1 MVQIIEELDSGETY
15 TYLGQDEDIGFKGEL
30 KQRVTTEILRTVR
43 QIWNS
48 ELYSRNKVLV
58 HNIFAIPV
66 LTPTFGILEW
76 TKQELEDLDIKTRK
90 ILTACASFH
99 ISSDTDRLY
108 CHRRHGGRGLNS
120 ISDTY
125 VTRIVTLTLHLKYP
139 LLEKR
144 FLQHLV
150 SHESEGLI

>member
-1 MVQIIEELDSGETY
+1 M
-15 TYLGQDEDIGFKGEL
+15 
-30 KQRVTTEILRTVR
+30 EIYSE
-43 QIWNS
+43 INS
-48 ELYSRNKVLV
+48 EIYSCNKVLA

-99 ISSDTDRLY
+99 INSDTDRLY
-108 CHRRHGGRGLNS
+108 CYQKHGRRGLNG

-125 VTRIVTLTLHLKYP
+125 VKNSDTDPTPKIPSFGEPVPATSP
-139 LLEKR
+139 
-144 FLQHLV
+144 Q
-150 SHESEGLI
+150 S